1 MWGVG
6 AGCGASDHGKEDA
19 AVVLQ
24 GDTCGRSRLT
34 RIHAPVVSRGRV
46 LIIKEDEC
54 VKISIQNM
62 KCAGCVSAVTEA
74 LSELPGVETVSVD
87 LDAAAAE
94 IEGAVDMELL
104 KSTLAALG
112 YPVKEE

>member
-1 MWGVG
+1 L
-6 AGCGASDHGKEDA
+6 GKA
-19 AVVLQ
+19 
-24 GDTCGRSRLT
+24 
-34 RIHAPVVSRGRV
+34 RI
-46 LIIKEDEC
+46 INKEDEH

-62 KCAGCVSAVTEA
+62 KCAGCASTVTEA
-74 LSELPGVETVSVD
+74 LLQLPGVEKVSVD

-112 YPVKEE
+112 YPVKEG